1 MRCKDLRCEDF
12 TVGWICALQ
21 CELVAASEMLDVEYT
36 DFKPKIPGDDENC
49 YTFGEI
55 ANLYVVIAGLP
66 HGVYGIASAAGV
78 ARDMK
83 RSFGNLTI
91 RLMVGIAGG
100 APSPENDV
108 RLGDVVVGCPDSG
121 NSYGGVVQYDH
132 GKAIEDGEFEQTGSM
147 NSPGRRVLSMVTKLS
162 ANHKRRGN
170 QIVES
175 VQEKFGRN
183 ENLCGEYAYPG
194 PGHDKLYESSS
205 KHPKTARARDCDSSC
220 GEAKSRDE
228 KRLVVVHYGL
238 IASAD
243 QLMKNAVRRD
253 ELMKK
258 YPMLCFEMEAA
269 GLMNDFQCLVI
280 RGICDYSDSHKN
292 KRWQGFAAAAAA
304 TYAKE
309 LVCLFGTN
317 QVSKRSLDSEA

>member
-1 MRCKDLRCEDF
+1 MRCEDF

-21 CELVAASEMLDVEYT
+21 CELVAASEMLDVEYE
-36 DFKPKIPGDDENC
+36 DFKPEIPDHDENC
-49 YTFGEI
+49 YTFGKI
-55 ANLYVVIAGLP
+55 GNTYVVIAGLP

-83 RSFGNLTI
+83 RSFGNLKI

-100 APSPENDV
+100 APSQENDV
-108 RLGDVVVGCPDSG
+108 RLGDVVVGCPRSSND
-121 NSYGGVVQYDH
+121 NGGVVQYDH
-132 GKAIEDGEFEQTGSM
+132 GKAIEDGEFEKTGSM
-147 NSPGRRVLSMVTKLS
+147 NSAPPRVLKMVTKLS

-175 VQEKFGRN
+175 VQTKFGSN
-183 ENLCGEYAYPG
+183 KNLCEEYTYPG

-205 KHPKTARARDCDSSC
+205 KHSKTAQDRDCDSSC

-228 KRLVVVHYGL
+228 NRLVVVHYGL

-243 QLMKNAVRRD
+243 QLMKDAVRRD
-253 ELMKK
+253 QLIKK
-258 YPMLCFEMEAA
+258 YCMLCFEMEAA

-309 LVCLFGTN
+309 LLCLLGTN